1 MVFLLKQGAK
11 TLSVTDTSRGT
22 KQVMYGSSLLVCVCK
37 LVHIEH
43 KKV

>member
-22 KQVMYGSSLLVCVCK
+22 KQVIYGSSSLLYAK
-37 LVHIEH
+37 YIEH
-43 KKV
+43 KKI